1 MNINKKLIIINFS
14 CSGPGEQGQAVVLK
28 PEDEHEKQ
36 ELYKT
41 NGFNALASDRMSL
54 NRSIPDIRHPGCKK
68 VKHLANLPDVSVVVP
83 FHNEHLSTLL
93 RTAMSAIFR
102 APPGKVREVILV
114 DDFSNKGNCTKK
126 ALRN

>member
-1 MNINKKLIIINFS
+1 MTSVQKLNTNFFVLI
-14 CSGPGEQGQAVVLK
+14 GPGEQGQAVVLK

-41 NGFNALASDRMSL
+41 NGFNALISDRISL

-83 FHNEHLSTLL
+83 FHNEHLSTGRPCLQFTEVLL
-93 RTAMSAIFR
+93 AKSKKLFWSTISVA
-102 APPGKVREVILV
+102 KVNQSIV
-114 DDFSNKGNCTKK
+114 KK
-126 ALRN
+126 

>member
-1 MNINKKLIIINFS
+1 VL
-14 CSGPGEQGQAVVLK
+14 SGPGEQGQAVVLK

-41 NGFNALASDRMSL
+41 NGFNALISDRISL

-102 APPGKVREVILV
+102 GPPGKVREVILV
-114 DDFSNKGNCTKK
+114 DDFSSKGKFIKRKNYIS
-126 ALRN
+126 